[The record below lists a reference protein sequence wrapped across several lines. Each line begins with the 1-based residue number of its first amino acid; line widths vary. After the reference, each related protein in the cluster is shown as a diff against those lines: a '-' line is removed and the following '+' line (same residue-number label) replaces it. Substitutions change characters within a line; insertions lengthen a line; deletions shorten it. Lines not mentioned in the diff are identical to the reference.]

1 MKTWIS
7 NNLPKEELKRLEF
20 LVGEFSS
27 WQTLWP
33 ANGKSPVQYRSVV
46 RACREGCDRFLRLE
60 QFSDVPGIGVV
71 STTALITFNRKD
83 AAYESYGFSSAH
95 EEALRFKGNW
105 EADRLVLTSNPVAGY
120 GGLERYKQ
128 IIVPRDRDRWDF
140 IEERW
145 ELNGYVRHIAGTYLL
160 CGV

>member
-1 MKTWIS
+1 MQTWIS
-7 NNLPKEELKRLEF
+7 THLPKEELKRLEF

-33 ANGKSPVQYRSVV
+33 ANGKPSVQFRSVV
-46 RACREGCDRFLRLE
+46 RSYREGCDRFLRME
-60 QFSDVPGIGVV
+60 QFSDVPGIGQV
-71 STTALITFNRKD
+71 SSTALYTFNRRD
-83 AAYESYGFSSAH
+83 ATYESYGFSSAH

-105 EADRLVLTSNPVAGY
+105 EADRLVLTSNPVSGY
-120 GGLERYKQ
+120 GGLERFRH
-128 IIVPRDRDRWDF
+128 ILIPHDRDRWDF

-145 ELNGYVRHIAGTYLL
+145 ELNGYVRHASGTFLA